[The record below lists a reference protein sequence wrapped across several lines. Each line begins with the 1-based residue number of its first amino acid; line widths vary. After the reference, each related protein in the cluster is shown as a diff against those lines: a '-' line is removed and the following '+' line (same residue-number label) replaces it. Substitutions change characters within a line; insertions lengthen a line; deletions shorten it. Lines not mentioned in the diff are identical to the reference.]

1 MKPLLLPYP
10 ISANRYWRHYKGM
23 TIRSPEAMKFI
34 RDVKL
39 IAAVEKAPKLAGP
52 VELNIIFHPKLTR
65 RGAASLIR
73 QDLSNTI
80 KVTEDALQGVAFSND
95 SQVVSLNACIS
106 NPIPGGGLSVDWRS
120 CNDCVHR

>member
-1 MKPLLLPYP
+1 MKPILLPYP

-39 IAAVEKAPKLAGP
+39 IAIAEKAQKLEGP
-52 VELNIIFHPKLTR
+52 VELNIIFHPRLTR
-65 RGAASLIR
+65 RGQASLIR

-80 KVTEDALQGVAFSND
+80 KVTEDALQGVAYTND
-95 SQVVSLNACIS
+95 NQIVSLNACIS
-106 NPIPGGGLSVDWRS
+106 NPIPNGGLTVSWSKVDQIF
-120 CNDCVHR
+120 V

>member
-1 MKPLLLPYP
+1 MKPILLPYP

-39 IAAVEKAPKLAGP
+39 IAMAEKAQKLDGP
-52 VELNIIFHPKLTR
+52 VELNIIFHPRLTR
-65 RGAASLIR
+65 RGQASLIR

-80 KVTEDALQGVAFSND
+80 KVTEDALQGVAYSND
-95 SQVVSLNACIS
+95 NQIVSLNACIS
-106 NPIPGGGLSVDWRS
+106 NPIPNGGLTVSWSTFDQIFV
-120 CNDCVHR
+120 